1 MATVNSPLRQ
11 QIMSDPKVNKNATG
25 NSNRNPLGPQAKLSG
40 SPYNTQD
47 LRFPKEVAINA
58 QNRHWIRFTP
68 TIQQA
73 GSYKVQTTNQLSV
86 ADTNR
91 SSAFGFGGQ
100 LGSGADPLSGAGAV
114 AGLGLLAGAEAAVT
128 GDAGAVGDIVKNLS
142 KGTKTGV
149 GLAIGQAASVVAG
162 GLLTGL
168 VVSGIDL
175 TRKTRRAASYISL
188 YMPDTINVTV
198 VNDYDQ
204 LSLTDALG
212 KAGLAAQAG
221 GEIVGGE
228 LKAVGGGA
236 GPGTSE
242 IGGFLAE
249 KTGNFGSGITD
260 ALLFSAG
267 YAQNPQIELL
277 FKSIQ
282 NREFLFDFKFVP
294 KTQDE
299 ATAIINII
307 KAFRFH
313 AAPEIPSVGGGR
325 YFVPPD
331 EFDIQ
336 FMYGSNI
343 NPNLPKVSTCV
354 LQGIDVNYAS
364 AGQWTTF
371 RNGMPVEIALQLRF
385 KEVEIMHKGLIQK
398 GY

>member
-1 MATVNSPLRQ
+1 MATVNSPLRN
-11 QIMSDPKVNKNATG
+11 QIMSDPKVVKNPIA
-25 NSNRNPLGPQAKLSG
+25 NSGKNPNGPQAKLSG
-40 SPYNTQD
+40 NPYNTQD
-47 LRFPKEVAINA
+47 LRFPKEVAINPK
-58 QNRHWIRFTP
+58 NKHWIRFTP

-73 GSYKVQTTNQLSV
+73 GKYKVQTTNQMSV

-100 LGSGADPLSGAGAV
+100 IGSGADPLSGVAAGAGIAALGALE
-114 AGLGLLAGAEAAVT
+114 AGVT
-128 GDAGAVGDIVKNLS
+128 GNAGIVGDIARNVA
-142 KGTKTGV
+142 KGTKL
-149 GLAIGQAASVVAG
+149 GLGAAIGQGLSAAGALV
-162 GLLTGL
+162 LTGA
-168 VVSGIDL
+168 VVSGIDM

-204 LSLTDALG
+204 LSLTQALG
-212 KAGLAAQAG
+212 KAGLAAQSGA
-221 GEIVGGE
+221 EIVGGE

-236 GPGTSE
+236 GPGTAE

-249 KTGNFGSGITD
+249 KTGNFGAGVTD

-299 ATAIINII
+299 AVAIINII

-313 AAPEIPSVGGGR
+313 AAPEIPTVGGGR

-336 FMYGSNI
+336 FMYGDSE
-343 NPNLPKVSTCV
+343 NPNIPKVSTCV

-371 RNGMPVEIALQLRF
+371 ANGMPVEIAMQLRF
-385 KEVEIMHKGLIQK
+385 KEVEIMHKALVMK

>member
-1 MATVNSPLRQ
+1 MAIADSPIRQ
-11 QIMSDPKVNKNATG
+11 QIMSDPKVNKSATSNANRSALG
-25 NSNRNPLGPQAKLSG
+25 PAKKLNSN
-40 SPYNTQD
+40 PYNVQD

-73 GSYKVQTTNQLSV
+73 GSYKTFFGDTGAGS
-86 ADTNR
+86 ADANR
-91 SSAFGFGGQ
+91 ADFGGQ
-100 LGSGADPLSGAGAV
+100 LGSSVDPLSGLGASSGLV
-114 AGLGLLAGAEAAVT
+114 GLGTLEGAVT
-128 GDAGAVGDIVKNLS
+128 GDLGKAGDIIKNFFSGGKNSAS
-142 KGTKTGV
+142 KAWGQVATAGV
-149 GLAIGQAASVVAG
+149 SLGVAGLAVA
-162 GLLTGL
+162 
-168 VVSGIDL
+168 GIDL
-175 TRKTRRAASYISL
+175 TRKTRRAASFISL
-188 YMPDTINVTV
+188 YMPDTINLTV
-198 VNDYDQ
+198 VNDYDKV
-204 LSLTDALG
+204 SLTQELG

-236 GPGTSE
+236 GPGIAE

-260 ALLFSAG
+260 VLLFSAG

-277 FKSIQ
+277 FKGIQ

-294 KTQDE
+294 KTRDE
-299 ATAIINII
+299 SEAIINII
-307 KAFRFH
+307 KTFRYH
-313 AAPEIPSVGGGR
+313 AAPEIPTVGGGR

-336 FMYGSNI
+336 FMYGEQPNK
-343 NPNLPKVSTCV
+343 NLPRISTCV

-371 RNGMPVEIALQLRF
+371 SNGMPVEIALQLRF
-385 KEVEIMHKGLIQK
+385 KEVEIMHKGLIQE

>member
-1 MATVNSPLRQ
+1 MAEVNSPIRNS
-11 QIMSDPKVNKNATG
+11 IMSDPKIVKNPNA
-25 NSNRNPLGPQAKLSG
+25 NLDKNPQGPMAKLEG
-40 SPYNTQD
+40 NPYATKD
-47 LRFPKEVAINA
+47 LRFPKEVAINKT
-58 QNRHWIRFTP
+58 NKHWIRFTP

-73 GSYKVQTTNQLSV
+73 GTYKVQTTNQLSQ

-91 SSAFGFGGQ
+91 STAFGFGGQ
-100 LGSGADPLSGAGAV
+100 LSSGSDPLSGGAAL
-114 AGLGLLAGAEAAVT
+114 AGLG
-128 GDAGAVGDIVKNLS
+128 
-142 KGTKTGV
+142 
-149 GLAIGQAASVVAG
+149 GLAAGEALVGQVGSGTSDFFKNSAKALGGSKVALGKAIGSAAG
-162 GLLTGL
+162 GAALTAA

-204 LSLTDALG
+204 LSLTQALG

-221 GEIVGGE
+221 GELVAGE
-228 LKAVGGGA
+228 LKAAGGGA
-236 GPGTSE
+236 GPGTAE

-260 ALLFSAG
+260 VLLFSAG

-282 NREFLFDFKFVP
+282 NREFLFDFKLVP
-294 KTQDE
+294 KTEDE
-299 ATAIINII
+299 AKTVVNILR
-307 KAFRFH
+307 AFRFH
-313 AAPEIPSVGGGR
+313 AAPEIPSTGGGR

-331 EFDIQ
+331 EFDIE
-336 FMYGSNI
+336 FMYGSGP
-343 NPNLPKVSTCV
+343 NPHLPKLSTCV
-354 LQGIDVNYAS
+354 LQGIDINYAS

-371 RNGMPVEIALQLRF
+371 RDGMPVEISLQLRF
-385 KEVEIMHKGLIQK
+385 KEIEIMHKGLITK

>member
-1 MATVNSPLRQ
+1 
-11 QIMSDPKVNKNATG
+11 MSDPKVVKNPQA
-25 NSNRNPLGPQAKLSG
+25 NLNRNPRGPQGKLSG
-40 SPYNTQD
+40 NPYNVQD
-47 LRFPKEVAINA
+47 LRFPKEVAINPK
-58 QNRHWIRFTP
+58 NKHWIRFTP

-73 GSYKVQTTNQLSV
+73 GQYKVATTNQMSV

-100 LGSGADPLSGAGAV
+100 IGSGSDPLSGGGAV
-114 AGLGLLAGAEAAVT
+114 AGLGVLAGAEAAVT
-128 GDAGAVGDIVKNLS
+128 GDAGIVGDIVKNFA
-142 KGTKTGV
+142 KGTNLGKGV
-149 GLAIGQAASVVAG
+149 ALGQAASVVAG
-162 GLLTGL
+162 GLITALA
-168 VVSGIDL
+168 VSGIDM

-204 LSLTDALG
+204 LSLTEALG

-221 GEIVGGE
+221 GEIIGGE

-236 GPGTSE
+236 GPGATE
-242 IGGFLAE
+242 AGGFLAE

-299 ATAIINII
+299 AVAIINII

-313 AAPEIPSVGGGR
+313 AAPEIPKTGGGR
-325 YFVPPD
+325 YFIPPD

-336 FMYGSNI
+336 FMYGDSENR
-343 NPNLPKVSTCV
+343 NLPKVSTCV

-371 RNGMPVEIALQLRF
+371 ANGMPVEIAMQLRF
-385 KEVEIMHKGLIQK
+385 KEIEIMHKALITD